1 MKFWRWFVASSL
13 LAVSLNSCGSE
24 LSNFQLGKLVDGGD
38 LVKIS
43 YGDKGNATGF
53 VVPAPDQVCSVLTA
67 RHALPASGKLKL
79 QTSDNKIWE
88 PANIQRFPNQDL
100 AVITFNPG
108 ESNCPY
114 QAFRLG
120 NFEQVKLGDSI
131 KILGFA
137 QSSDSNQ
144 LASQSFSGA
153 VTAIDNLPD
162 GYGVSYKTSATAGMV
177 GAPVL
182 NQSGEVI
189 AVNGRSISEIARL
202 SELKGA
208 VPPQQLSATNAN
220 QGGNS
225 AVETINWGIP
235 INTYIAN
242 APIIPT
248 EAVANST
255 APKSAA
261 EWLKIGNDF
270 YVSQQYEEA
279 IKAYNQALKI
289 EPKYVLA
296 LLYKGS
302 LLLELKRY
310 QEAVTTYDR
319 ALQLKPDS
327 TVAWSNRGLALD
339 HMQKYE
345 EAIASFDKAI
355 KLQPNAPEV
364 WTGRCYALA
373 KLQKYQEAIASC
385 EVAIKIQPEYSDA
398 WNNRGYVLD
407 KVQQYD
413 QALLSFEKAIE
424 FAQSNAE
431 AWANKGL
438 ALEHLQQNAEAIAAY
453 DQAIKLQPNYAQAW
467 YGRGN
472 TLFNLNQYQDA
483 LASYDKAIEINK
495 NYPEA
500 WYGRGNALFS
510 LNNPKDAL
518 AAYNKAISLKP
529 NYQEALNSKSAV
541 LTALQR
547 KQDNVAA
554 QGQTPQIKVD
564 N

>member
-13 LAVSLNSCGSE
+13 LAVSLNSCRSE
-24 LSNFQLGKLVDGGD
+24 LLNFQLGKSVDGEV
-38 LVKIS
+38 VKIS

-53 VVPAPDQVCSVLTA
+53 FVPAPDQVCSVLTA

-79 QTSDNKIWE
+79 QTSDNKLWE

-100 AVITFNPG
+100 AVVTFKPG

-131 KILGFA
+131 KILGFS
-137 QSSDSNQ
+137 QSADSNQ
-144 LASQSFSGA
+144 LASQSLSGA
-153 VTAIDNLPD
+153 VTAIENLPD
-162 GYGVSYKTSATAGMV
+162 GYGISYKTPANKGMV

-182 NQSGEVI
+182 NQAGEVI
-189 AVNGRSISEIARL
+189 AVNGRNIREIARL
-202 SELKGA
+202 AELKGA
-208 VPPQQLSATNAN
+208 VPPQQLSTANSN
-220 QGGNS
+220 QGSNS
-225 AVETINWGIP
+225 AVEVVNWGIP
-235 INTYIAN
+235 INIYMAN

-270 YVSQQYEEA
+270 YISQQYEA
-279 IKAYNQALKI
+279 ALKGYDQALKI

-296 LLYKGS
+296 WLYKGS

-310 QEAVTTYDR
+310 QEAVSNYDR
-319 ALQLKPDS
+319 ALQFKPDS
-327 TVAWSNRGLALD
+327 TVALSNRGLALD
-339 HMQKYE
+339 HIQKYE

-373 KLQKYQEAIASC
+373 KLQKYQDAIASC

-398 WNNRGYVLD
+398 WNNRGYVLNQ
-407 KVQQYD
+407 VQQYD

-424 FAQSNAE
+424 FEPNNAE

-438 ALEHLQQNAEAIAAY
+438 ALDHLQQNAEAIAAY

-472 TLFNLNQYQDA
+472 
-483 LASYDKAIEINK
+483 
-495 NYPEA
+495 
-500 WYGRGNALFS
+500 ALFS
-510 LNNPKDAL
+510 LNKPKDAL

-529 NYQEALNSKSAV
+529 NYQQALNSKSAV
-541 LTALQR
+541 LAALQR
-547 KQDNVAA
+547 NQDNVAA
-554 QGQTPQIKVD
+554 EGQTPHVKVD
-564 N
+564 NYNN

>member
-24 LSNFQLGKLVDGGD
+24 LLNLKLGKPVTGD

-43 YGDKGNATGF
+43 FGEKGNATGF

-100 AVITFNPG
+100 AVVTFKSG

-131 KILGFA
+131 KILGFS
-137 QSSDSNQ
+137 QSADSNQ

-153 VTAIDNLPD
+153 ITAIDNLAD
-162 GYGVSYKTSATAGMV
+162 GYGISYKTPANVGMV

-182 NQSGEVI
+182 NQNGEVI
-189 AVNGRSISEIARL
+189 AVNGRNFAEIARL
-202 SELKGA
+202 AELKGA
-208 VPPQQLSATNAN
+208 VPPQQLSAVSNPAN
-220 QGGNS
+220 TPGVE
-225 AVETINWGIP
+225 AVNWGIP
-235 INTYIAN
+235 INIYMAN

-248 EAVANST
+248 EVVANST

-270 YVSQQYEEA
+270 YVSQQYEA
-279 IKAYNQALKI
+279 ALKGYDQALKI

-296 LLYKGS
+296 WLYKGS

-310 QEAVTTYDR
+310 QQAVSTYDR
-319 ALQLKPDS
+319 ALQFKPDS

-339 HMQKYE
+339 HIQKYE

-355 KLQPNAPEV
+355 KLQPNTPEV

-373 KLQKYQEAIASC
+373 KLQKYQDAIASC
-385 EVAIKIQPEYSDA
+385 EVAIKIQPDYSDA
-398 WNNRGYVLD
+398 WNNRGYILD
-407 KVQQYD
+407 QVQQYD

-424 FAQSNAE
+424 FEPNNAE

-438 ALEHLQQNAEAIAAY
+438 ALDHLQQNAEAIAAY
-453 DQAIKLQPNYAQAW
+453 DQAIKLQQNYAQAW

-472 TLFNLNQYQDA
+472 ALFNFNQYQDA
-483 LASYDKAIEINK
+483 LASFDKAIEINK

-510 LNNPKDAL
+510 LNNPKNAL
-518 AAYNKAISLKP
+518 AAYDKAISLKP
-529 NYQEALNSKSAV
+529 NYQEALSSKSAA

-547 KQDNVAA
+547 NQDNVAA
-554 QGQTPQIKVD
+554 EGQTSQGKVD